1 MLSLPAPG
9 SPFHRLARTAT
20 HRWWRPIAGTVALV
34 ILSAIGSG
42 VLALLRAHADG
53 LFDRLPDTTF
63 AWLFVLVTGLLLPA
77 TLLVTRD
84 AQARP
89 SGTLASVAGRIR
101 WRWLAACLPVAAAAL
116 VVQTVAGELVA
127 EVIGDG
133 DNGPPVG
140 AGAFVLTF
148 LAFFQPTLL
157 MAAALEYA
165 YRGWLLQAVG
175 AFGGGPWPA
184 IVLPA
189 LLYAT
194 LLGTSGPWEFADW
207 LVTGAVLGWLAVRTG
222 GLESGIALMA
232 CLYVTS
238 LGYDALYGWLTYRGP
253 HNDTPWQN
261 VVVNV
266 VVPLAYAAVI
276 ARLARRRGIATITP
290 APAAAAAPAPV

>member
-20 HRWWRPIAGTVALV
+20 HRWWRPIAGTVALA
-34 ILSAIGSG
+34 ILAAIGFG
-42 VLALLRAHADG
+42 VLVLLDAHAGD

-63 AWLFVLVTGLLLPA
+63 AWLFVLVAGLLLPA
-77 TLLVTRD
+77 TRLVTRD

-89 SGTLASVAGRIR
+89 PGTLASVAGRIR

-116 VVQTVAGELVA
+116 VVQTVAGELLA
-127 EVIGDG
+127 EAIGDG

-148 LAFFQPTLL
+148 LAFFPPTLL
-157 MAAALEYA
+157 LAAALEYVH
-165 YRGWLLQAVG
+165 RGWLLQAAG

-189 LLYAT
+189 LLYAA

-232 CLYVTS
+232 CLYVTG
-238 LGYDALYGWLTYRGP
+238 LGYDAWYGWLTYSGP
-253 HNDTPWQN
+253 YDDTPWQN

-276 ARLARRRGIATITP
+276 ARLARRRGIAAITP
-290 APAAAAAPAPV
+290 APAPAAAPAPV